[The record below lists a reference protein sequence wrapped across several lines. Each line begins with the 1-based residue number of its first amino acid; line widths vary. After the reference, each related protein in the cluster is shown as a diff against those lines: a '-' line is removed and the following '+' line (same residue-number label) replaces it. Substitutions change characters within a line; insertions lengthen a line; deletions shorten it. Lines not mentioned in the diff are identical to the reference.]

1 MVVLDFLSDEWI
13 SVTAVDDVSDTLLN
27 DVTRVI
33 LFSCDVVLAAAAVL
47 FSVLVS
53 EVAVVVLALE
63 EIISVC
69 VVACLDAEDDANPFS
84 QFSPVN
90 PGRQLQE

>member
-69 VVACLDAEDDANPFS
+69 VVACLDAEDDANPKGKKC
-84 QFSPVN
+84 N
-90 PGRQLQE
+90 ANYDHLN